1 MQQADAILREL
12 EVRVVIVTFETPG
25 AADDYRAETGIEW
38 PILIDASRNVYRAY
52 GMQRAK
58 LRHLIGPTTLL
69 AYAKEALR
77 GTLPRRPTGDTTQQG
92 GDVLVDPDGVVRFHH
107 VGAGSGYR
115 PRIDEILAARHV

>member
-1 MQQADAILREL
+1 
-12 EVRVVIVTFETPG
+12 
-25 AADDYRAETGIEW
+25 
-38 PILIDASRNVYRAY
+38 
-52 GMQRAK
+52 MQRAK

-115 PRIDEILAARHV
+115 PQIVEILAARLA